1 MQIDGF
7 TVLLCGLLI
16 RTSLGILF
24 LLFWLR
30 ERRSTWFGWWS
41 ATFFIGDLGAAFFLL
56 SRFTPAIVPVG
67 LDTTAILAAF
77 GCCWQGARAFEG
89 RRTLWLPLVGVPA
102 LWLAA
107 CLTPGFADNVG
118 YRVVLSSLLLAPLIA
133 MTAVEFWR
141 GRHESLPSRW
151 GIIILFASFALI
163 FAVRIPLVGVLPFP
177 FGALPMQTNWLA
189 ALGLILLLHTTLLAV
204 LIVAVSRE
212 RLEREQHEKA
222 QTDLLTGA
230 LNRRGF
236 ATYAERL
243 ILRHQMANKPLAV
256 LLFDVDDFKSINDGF
271 GHAGGDQALV
281 SFVGLARDSIR
292 PGDLLFRL
300 GGDELCCLL
309 PETTA
314 SQALQVGER
323 VRLRVAAAAT
333 EIGGAPV
340 TMTTSIG
347 VASTE
352 SCGYALDHLMQQADM
367 ALYAAKQ
374 QGRNRV
380 VVTDRGDTQAIKQSA
395 ADSRAPFLVSSR

>member
-16 RTSLGILF
+16 RTFLGILF

-30 ERRSTWFGWWS
+30 ERRSTWFGWW
-41 ATFFIGDLGAAFFLL
+41 GAAFLVGDLAAVLFLL
-56 SRFTPAIVPVG
+56 SRLATPLLPSG
-67 LDTTAILAAF
+67 LDTAAMMAAF

-89 RRTLWLPLVGVPA
+89 RTPWWTPLLGAEA
-102 LWLAA
+102 LWLGA
-107 CLTPGFADNVG
+107 CLLPGFLDNVG
-118 YRVVLSSLLLAPLIA
+118 YRVILSSLLLAPLTA

-141 GRHESLPSRW
+141 GRQEALPSRW
-151 GIIILFASFALI
+151 GIIILFGSFALV
-163 FAVRIPLVGVLPFP
+163 FASRIPMIDVLPFP
-177 FGALPMQTNWLA
+177 FGALPVQTNWVA
-189 ALGLILLLHTTLLAV
+189 AFSLLLLLHTTVLAV
-204 LIVAVSRE
+204 LLVAISRE

-230 LNRRGF
+230 LNRRAF
-236 ATYAERL
+236 AAYAERL
-243 ILRHQMANKPLAV
+243 MLRHQMANKPLSV
-256 LLFDVDDFKSINDGF
+256 LLFDVDDFKSINDGY

-281 SFVGLARDSIR
+281 SFVALARDSIR
-292 PGDLLFRL
+292 PGDFLFRL

-314 SQALQVGER
+314 AQAAQVGER

-333 EIGGAPV
+333 EIGGASV

-352 SCGYALDHLMQQADM
+352 SCGYGLDHLMQQADM

-380 VVTDRGDTQAIKQSA
+380 VATDRGDSHAVKQSVA
-395 ADSRAPFLVSSR
+395 GDRTPFLISSR